1 MTVTDRLGLVCPEC
15 GDALA
20 SVVDSTPAHGRVRR
34 RRECP
39 SGHRATTV
47 EFIAG
52 DIDDVLDAAEAVRS
66 SVDALIAAML
76 RASPVIDRRYS
87 RRSRESEAA

>member
-1 MTVTDRLGLVCPEC
+1 M
-15 GDALA
+15 
-20 SVVDSTPAHGRVRR
+20 
-34 RRECP
+34 
-39 SGHRATTV
+39 